1 MLTGL
6 RPSIH
11 LWFPC
16 DGTSSLVNDFVN
28 RNGLRPR
35 PLRGKASPSAPIL
48 KCLRRIYQPCSCLL
62 VVLKSK
68 WDHNKM
74 QQQATMRKL
83 ILIKCV
89 DRPSARHQIPHKDKL
104 AALFTHLILSFQIG
118 SNLVAL
124 HLSLRPPLS
133 LKKSAMNLW
142 YVKQDR
148 ELNSRI
154 RLLFKIQGVSN
165 CMKSIL
171 MQYGVS
177 SIQSSF
183 SLIMAD
189 RNNWQTQLF
198 SLRAILN
205 TNLYTL
211 GFGLT
216 SCPLIKLNKLSLERI
231 CDPLTIM
238 IRALFVST

>member
-1 MLTGL
+1 
-6 RPSIH
+6 
-11 LWFPC
+11 
-16 DGTSSLVNDFVN
+16 
-28 RNGLRPR
+28 
-35 PLRGKASPSAPIL
+35 
-48 KCLRRIYQPCSCLL
+48 
-62 VVLKSK
+62 
-68 WDHNKM
+68 M

-89 DRPSARHQIPHKDKL
+89 AGPQLQHQIPHKDKL
-104 AALFTHLILSFQIG
+104 AALFMSVILSFQIG

-124 HLSLRPPLS
+124 DLARLS

>member
-1 MLTGL
+1 
-6 RPSIH
+6 
-11 LWFPC
+11 
-16 DGTSSLVNDFVN
+16 
-28 RNGLRPR
+28 
-35 PLRGKASPSAPIL
+35 
-48 KCLRRIYQPCSCLL
+48 
-62 VVLKSK
+62 
-68 WDHNKM
+68 
-74 QQQATMRKL
+74 MRKL
-83 ILIKCV
+83 ILIKYHKQH
-89 DRPSARHQIPHKDKL
+89 HQIPHKDKL
-104 AALFTHLILSFQIG
+104 AALLTHLILSFQIG

-124 HLSLRPPLS
+124 DLPPLS

-142 YVKQDR
+142 YLKQDR

-183 SLIMAD
+183 SLMMAD

-198 SLRAILN
+198 SLGPILN

-216 SCPLIKLNKLSLERI
+216 SFKLNKLSLERI

>member
-1 MLTGL
+1 MKGNIKL
-6 RPSIH
+6 
-11 LWFPC
+11 
-16 DGTSSLVNDFVN
+16 SSLSSSTFFFC
-28 RNGLRPR
+28 
-35 PLRGKASPSAPIL
+35 KQHFWFS
-48 KCLRRIYQPCSCLL
+48 LL
-62 VVLKSK
+62 SS
-68 WDHNKM
+68 NKL
-74 QQQATMRKL
+74 RKL
-83 ILIKCV
+83 ILIKQHHQ
-89 DRPSARHQIPHKDKL
+89 RHSHKDKL
-104 AALFTHLILSFQIG
+104 ASLFIHLILSFQIG

-124 HLSLRPPLS
+124 DLVVLAPEVYTKT

-142 YVKQDR
+142 YLKQDR

-165 CMKSIL
+165 CMKSIHQ
-171 MQYGVS
+171 QYGVS

-183 SLIMAD
+183 SLMMASLS
-189 RNNWQTQLF
+189 NWQTQLF
-198 SLRAILN
+198 SLGPILN

>member
-1 MLTGL
+1 
-6 RPSIH
+6 
-11 LWFPC
+11 
-16 DGTSSLVNDFVN
+16 
-28 RNGLRPR
+28 
-35 PLRGKASPSAPIL
+35 
-48 KCLRRIYQPCSCLL
+48 
-62 VVLKSK
+62 
-68 WDHNKM
+68 
-74 QQQATMRKL
+74 MRKL
-83 ILIKCV
+83 ILIKLHHQH
-89 DRPSARHQIPHKDKL
+89 HQIPHKDKL
-104 AALFTHLILSFQIG
+104 AALFMSLILSFQIG

-124 HLSLRPPLS
+124 DLPPLS

-142 YVKQDR
+142 YLKQDR

-171 MQYGVS
+171 MLLGVS

-183 SLIMAD
+183 SLMMAD

-198 SLRAILN
+198 SLGPILN

-238 IRALFVST
+238 IELYLSPLE

>member
-1 MLTGL
+1 
-6 RPSIH
+6 
-11 LWFPC
+11 
-16 DGTSSLVNDFVN
+16 
-28 RNGLRPR
+28 
-35 PLRGKASPSAPIL
+35 
-48 KCLRRIYQPCSCLL
+48 
-62 VVLKSK
+62 
-68 WDHNKM
+68 M

-83 ILIKCV
+83 ILIKCWH
-89 DRPSARHQIPHKDKL
+89 RPSARHQIPHKDKL
-104 AALFTHLILSFQIG
+104 AALFMSVILSFQIG

-124 HLSLRPPLS
+124 DLARLS

-142 YVKQDR
+142 YLKQDR

-183 SLIMAD
+183 SLMMAD
-189 RNNWQTQLF
+189 RNNCQTQLF
-198 SLRAILN
+198 SLGPILN

-211 GFGLT
+211 GFGLS

-231 CDPLTIM
+231 SDGLTIM

>member
-1 MLTGL
+1 
-6 RPSIH
+6 
-11 LWFPC
+11 
-16 DGTSSLVNDFVN
+16 
-28 RNGLRPR
+28 
-35 PLRGKASPSAPIL
+35 
-48 KCLRRIYQPCSCLL
+48 
-62 VVLKSK
+62 
-68 WDHNKM
+68 M

-89 DRPSARHQIPHKDKL
+89 DRHSARHQIPHKDKL

>member
-1 MLTGL
+1 M
-6 RPSIH
+6 
-11 LWFPC
+11 FQA
-16 DGTSSLVNDFVN
+16 SSKL
-28 RNGLRPR
+28 
-35 PLRGKASPSAPIL
+35 
-48 KCLRRIYQPCSCLL
+48 
-62 VVLKSK
+62 
-68 WDHNKM
+68 
-74 QQQATMRKL
+74 RKL
-83 ILIKCV
+83 ILIKQHHQ
-89 DRPSARHQIPHKDKL
+89 RHSHKDKL
-104 AALFTHLILSFQIG
+104 ASLFIHLILSFQIG

-124 HLSLRPPLS
+124 DLVVLAPEVYTKT

-142 YVKQDR
+142 YLKQDR

-165 CMKSIL
+165 CMKSIHQ
-171 MQYGVS
+171 QYGVS

-183 SLIMAD
+183 SLMMASLS
-189 RNNWQTQLF
+189 NWQTQLF
-198 SLRAILN
+198 SLGPILN

>member
-1 MLTGL
+1 
-6 RPSIH
+6 
-11 LWFPC
+11 
-16 DGTSSLVNDFVN
+16 
-28 RNGLRPR
+28 
-35 PLRGKASPSAPIL
+35 
-48 KCLRRIYQPCSCLL
+48 
-62 VVLKSK
+62 
-68 WDHNKM
+68 M

-83 ILIKCV
+83 ILIKCWH
-89 DRPSARHQIPHKDKL
+89 RPSARHQIPHKDKL

-124 HLSLRPPLS
+124 DLARLS

-142 YVKQDR
+142 YLKQDR

-183 SLIMAD
+183 SLMMAD

-231 CDPLTIM
+231 SDGLTIM

>member
-1 MLTGL
+1 MLSGSQKL
-6 RPSIH
+6 
-11 LWFPC
+11 
-16 DGTSSLVNDFVN
+16 
-28 RNGLRPR
+28 
-35 PLRGKASPSAPIL
+35 
-48 KCLRRIYQPCSCLL
+48 Y
-62 VVLKSK
+62 VLI
-68 WDHNKM
+68 
-74 QQQATMRKL
+74 RKL

-89 DRPSARHQIPHKDKL
+89 AGPQLQHQIPHKDKL

>member
-1 MLTGL
+1 
-6 RPSIH
+6 
-11 LWFPC
+11 
-16 DGTSSLVNDFVN
+16 
-28 RNGLRPR
+28 
-35 PLRGKASPSAPIL
+35 
-48 KCLRRIYQPCSCLL
+48 
-62 VVLKSK
+62 
-68 WDHNKM
+68 M

-89 DRPSARHQIPHKDKL
+89 AGPQLQHQIPHKDKL

-165 CMKSIL
+165 CMKSIV

-177 SIQSSF
+177 
-183 SLIMAD
+183 LKM
-189 RNNWQTQLF
+189 L
-198 SLRAILN
+198 
-205 TNLYTL
+205 
-211 GFGLT
+211 
-216 SCPLIKLNKLSLERI
+216 C
-231 CDPLTIM
+231 
-238 IRALFVST
+238 

>member
-1 MLTGL
+1 MFLDHF
-6 RPSIH
+6 SAH
-11 LWFPC
+11 L
-16 DGTSSLVNDFVN
+16 
-28 RNGLRPR
+28 
-35 PLRGKASPSAPIL
+35 
-48 KCLRRIYQPCSCLL
+48 
-62 VVLKSK
+62 
-68 WDHNKM
+68 
-74 QQQATMRKL
+74 RKL
-83 ILIKCV
+83 ILIKSSH
-89 DRPSARHQIPHKDKL
+89 PHQIPHKDKL
-104 AALFTHLILSFQIG
+104 AALFMSLILSFQIG

-124 HLSLRPPLS
+124 DLVVLAPEVYTKT

-142 YVKQDR
+142 YLKQDR

-171 MQYGVS
+171 MLLGVS

-183 SLIMAD
+183 SLMMAD

-198 SLRAILN
+198 SLGPILN

>member
-1 MLTGL
+1 MKKSL
-6 RPSIH
+6 IH
-11 LWFPC
+11 LWY
-16 DGTSSLVNDFVN
+16 L
-28 RNGLRPR
+28 
-35 PLRGKASPSAPIL
+35 
-48 KCLRRIYQPCSCLL
+48 
-62 VVLKSK
+62 
-68 WDHNKM
+68 
-74 QQQATMRKL
+74 
-83 ILIKCV
+83 
-89 DRPSARHQIPHKDKL
+89 
-104 AALFTHLILSFQIG
+104 
-118 SNLVAL
+118 
-124 HLSLRPPLS
+124 
-133 LKKSAMNLW
+133 
-142 YVKQDR
+142 KQDR

-154 RLLFKIQGVSN
+154 RLLFKIQGVIQGVCV

-183 SLIMAD
+183 SLTHAAY
-189 RNNWQTQLF
+189 RNKIDQTQLF
-198 SLRAILN
+198 SLGPILN

>member
-1 MLTGL
+1 
-6 RPSIH
+6 
-11 LWFPC
+11 
-16 DGTSSLVNDFVN
+16 
-28 RNGLRPR
+28 
-35 PLRGKASPSAPIL
+35 
-48 KCLRRIYQPCSCLL
+48 
-62 VVLKSK
+62 
-68 WDHNKM
+68 
-74 QQQATMRKL
+74 MRKL
-83 ILIKCV
+83 ILIKQHHQ
-89 DRPSARHQIPHKDKL
+89 RHSHKDKL
-104 AALFTHLILSFQIG
+104 ASLFIHLILSFQIG

-124 HLSLRPPLS
+124 DLVVLAPEVYTKT

-142 YVKQDR
+142 YLKQDR

-154 RLLFKIQGVSN
+154 HSFSQIQRLSN
-165 CMKSIL
+165 CMKSIV

-183 SLIMAD
+183 SLMMAD

-198 SLRAILN
+198 SLGPILN

>member
-1 MLTGL
+1 
-6 RPSIH
+6 
-11 LWFPC
+11 
-16 DGTSSLVNDFVN
+16 
-28 RNGLRPR
+28 
-35 PLRGKASPSAPIL
+35 
-48 KCLRRIYQPCSCLL
+48 
-62 VVLKSK
+62 
-68 WDHNKM
+68 
-74 QQQATMRKL
+74 MRKL
-83 ILIKCV
+83 L
-89 DRPSARHQIPHKDKL
+89 HHKDKL
-104 AALFTHLILSFQIG
+104 AALFTHLILIHLSFQIG

-124 HLSLRPPLS
+124 EKATVS
-133 LKKSAMNLW
+133 LKKSLIHLW
-142 YVKQDR
+142 YLKQDR

-183 SLIMAD
+183 SLMMAAY
-189 RNNWQTQLF
+189 RNKIDQTQLF
-198 SLRAILN
+198 SLGPILN

>member
-1 MLTGL
+1 M
-6 RPSIH
+6 
-11 LWFPC
+11 
-16 DGTSSLVNDFVN
+16 
-28 RNGLRPR
+28 
-35 PLRGKASPSAPIL
+35 
-48 KCLRRIYQPCSCLL
+48 
-62 VVLKSK
+62 
-68 WDHNKM
+68 M

-83 ILIKCV
+83 ILIKCWH
-89 DRPSARHQIPHKDKL
+89 RPSARHQIPHKDKL

-124 HLSLRPPLS
+124 HLSLRTGRSPS
-133 LKKSAMNLW
+133 TSSKSAMNLW

-183 SLIMAD
+183 SLMMAD